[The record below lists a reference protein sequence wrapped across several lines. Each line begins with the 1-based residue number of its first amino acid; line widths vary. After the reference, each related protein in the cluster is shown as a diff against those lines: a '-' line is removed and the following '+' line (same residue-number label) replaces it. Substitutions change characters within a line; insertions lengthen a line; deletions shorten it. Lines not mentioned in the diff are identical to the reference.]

1 MKRETVGKISTD
13 LLKKTPD
20 TQSPIELE
28 REMQK
33 EYMDNLIACI
43 NDHKKIF
50 DKDFYVVVIT
60 KRERLMQNVFRNY
73 FMARLS
79 CPTPDYDQSV
89 YKYDHK
95 NEELSYIWTIPSR
108 DTAYYLREHAMEVA
122 PEENQL
128 LNFVLE
134 FADGT
139 LYKLA
144 KKLNGEALDSP
155 LILEKK

>member
-1 MKRETVGKISTD
+1 MR
-13 LLKKTPD
+13 
-20 TQSPIELE
+20 IELE

-33 EYMDNLIACI
+33 EYMKNVLECI
-43 NDHKKIF
+43 DAHKKMF
-50 DKDFYVVVIT
+50 DSDFYVVVIT
-60 KRERLMQNVFRNY
+60 KREPLMPNVLRNY

-89 YKYDHK
+89 YKYNRSSQSID
-95 NEELSYIWTIPSR
+95 YIWTIPSR
-108 DTAYYLREHAMEVA
+108 ETSHHLKENAMYVA
-122 PEENQL
+122 HEESDL

-144 KKLNGEALDSP
+144 KKLNGEAIDSP
-155 LILEKK
+155 IITQ